1 MIKITNKG
9 GPCHLTVM
17 EDGETVSL
25 SSPYNKGFIDEVKR
39 YIPDQ
44 RWDQVQKVRYFGP
57 GGQRKLTELIKVYF
71 GQEIIFTHVTGDN
84 MAPPRLVT
92 AEFDLWYLG
101 LPRERQF
108 AGKSGLYSLGHT
120 DIELDSRL
128 VFSLEVL
135 QKWFAVEHGRQ
146 ISLNYFQILGLPQ
159 PWDTATDTM
168 VKHAYRV
175 CAKTYHPDVNREA
188 GAAAQFIRIKEAYD
202 AIGEAAPRKR
212 YLFGL
217 GATSTRWTIK
227 ATDLSAI
234 SSNDDGDIWMPPLRC
249 GTIECKGYRIM
260 GQFHVI
266 EILEWNDLLFHGVP
280 VVTSWNSDL
289 KEVKFEYI

>member
-175 CAKTYHPDVNREA
+175 CAKTYHPDVNREP
-188 GAAAQFIRIKEAYD
+188 GAAGQFIRIKEAYD
-202 AIGEAAPRKR
+202 TIGREQPRKR

-217 GATSTRWTIK
+217 AATHQQRTTVNK
-227 ATDLSAI
+227 VMASAI
-234 SSNDDGDIWMPPLRC
+234 IYAESDVWMPPLRC
-249 GTIECKGYRIM
+249 GRVQVSGHTLM
-260 GQFHVI
+260 GQFLVDQ
-266 EILEWNDLLFHGVP
+266 ILEWNDLLFHGSP
-280 VVTSWNSDL
+280 IATHWDSDL

>member
-17 EDGETVSL
+17 EDGQTVSVR
-25 SSPYNKGFIDEVKR
+25 SPYDKEFVDALRQHVADK
-39 YIPDQ
+39 
-44 RWDQVQKVRYFGP
+44 RWDQIQKVWYFGP
-57 GGQRKLTELIKVYF
+57 GAHAKLVELLKTHYR
-71 GQEIIFTHVTGDN
+71 QEVAFQDTDVAITPKLI
-84 MAPPRLVT
+84 T